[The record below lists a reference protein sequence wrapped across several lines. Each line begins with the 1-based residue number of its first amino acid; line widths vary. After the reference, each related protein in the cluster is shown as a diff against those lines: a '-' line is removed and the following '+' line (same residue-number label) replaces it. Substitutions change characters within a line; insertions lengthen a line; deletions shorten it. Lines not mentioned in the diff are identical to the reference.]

1 MQDLGM
7 LSLSQE
13 VHMFIST
20 VVAGRYGFLGVTHTL
35 WFLESSASSF
45 SHSSLIPEG
54 EGFGEDIPFRNGWS
68 RVSHFLPIV
77 QLWVSELVSIYC
89 RRVLS

>member
-1 MQDLGM
+1 M
-7 LSLSQE
+7 LSLSQA
-13 VHMFIST
+13 VHVFIST
-20 VVAGRYGFLGVTHTL
+20 VAAGRYCFLGVTHTL

-68 RVSHFLPIV
+68 QVSHFLPVV
-77 QLWVSELVSIYC
+77 QLRVSELLSIHC
-89 RRVLS
+89 RRMLS